1 MTEPLAPEV
10 RALVLAALARQIKGE
25 QDKVKAVFSPAYIA
39 GSKQTFR
46 SPLDE
51 SPLGYVQRTDPAVE
65 WRITDEQALRA
76 HLASEFPGTVETL
89 YELAVPGVGVVT
101 LEPLDELA
109 VVLLEHAAHML
120 TEVRQVT
127 ADAVAAALAESKET
141 GAAAGPGISRVRPGG
156 ELRVVADRN
165 AADAIGRMVKAG
177 LIEWDGTPRA
187 IAAEQTAVAS

>member
-25 QDKVKAVFSPAYIA
+25 QDKVRAVFSTAYIA

-76 HLASEFPGTVETL
+76 HLADEFPGTVETR
-89 YELAVPGVGVVT
+89 YELAVPGVGTVSLT
-101 LEPLDELA
+101 PFDELV

-127 ADAVAAALAESKET
+127 ADAITAALTATKES
-141 GAAAGPGISRVRPGG
+141 GSAVGPGISRVRPGG
-156 ELRVVADRN
+156 ELRVVADKN
-165 AADAIGRMVKAG
+165 ASAAITRMVHAG

-187 IAAEQTAVAS
+187 ITSEQAAS